1 MIVLRALGALLSY
14 PQEEIRQALP
24 EIAEA
29 IRASQMI
36 PAPQREDLLTLID
49 ELAGDLL
56 KVEERYVE
64 LFDRGRAASLH
75 LFEHL
80 HGEGRDR
87 GQAMV
92 DLKRLYERAGYEL
105 SSREL
110 PDYLP
115 VVLEYLSCRDLRES
129 RELLGDCAHILRR
142 IGQSLIAR
150 DSPYAAV
157 LQTLLVIAGEDPI
170 DIAAVPRVAERIENL
185 DRDWFEQPA
194 FGEEPLASARSVRE
208 ASPVAV
214 ASGNA
219 SRTDKSGGSHVV
231 R

>member
-150 DSPYAAV
+150 DSRYAAV

>member
-1 MIVLRALGALLSY
+1 MESNMIVLRALGALLSY
-14 PQEEIRQALP
+14 PREEIRQALP

-29 IRASQMI
+29 MRASELI
-36 PAPQREDLLTLID
+36 PAHQREGLLTLID
-49 ELAGDLL
+49 ELRTDDLL
-56 KVEERYVE
+56 RVEERYVE

-115 VVLEYLSCRDLRES
+115 VVLEYLSCRDLRET

-150 DSPYAAV
+150 GNSYATV
-157 LQTLLVIAGEDPI
+157 LQALLVIAGEEAI
-170 DIAAVPRVAERIENL
+170 DVATVPRVTERTENL

-194 FGEEPLASARSVRE
+194 FGNEPLASAAIGD
-208 ASPVAV
+208 ASLMTP
-214 ASGNA
+214 SPRNTPTP
-219 SRTDKSGGSHVV
+219 R
-231 R
+231 

>member
-1 MIVLRALGALLSY
+1 MGGRMIVFRALGALLSY
-14 PQEEIRQALP
+14 PREEVWQALP

-29 IRASQMI
+29 IRTSTLLAGR
-36 PAPQREDLLTLID
+36 QRDDLLALVDDLRAT
-49 ELAGDLL
+49 DLL
-56 KVEERYVE
+56 AAEERYVE
-64 LFDRGRAASLH
+64 LFDRGRAASLN

-92 DLKRLYERAGYEL
+92 DLKRLYEQAGYEL

-115 VVLEYLSCRDLRES
+115 VVLEYLSCRDLGEVH
-129 RELLGDCAHILRR
+129 EVLADCAPILRR

-150 DSPYAAV
+150 GSRYASV
-157 LQTLLVIAGEDPI
+157 LQPLLVVAGEAPI
-170 DIAAVPRVAERIENL
+170 DAAAVPPVRERPEHL
-185 DRDWFEQPA
+185 DRDWYEQPA
-194 FGEEPLASARSVRE
+194 FAGEPPAATNRGGVAAT
-208 ASPVAV
+208 ASPP
-214 ASGNA
+214 
-219 SRTDKSGGSHVV
+219 RDFQTP